1 MCTLYIHCIVDI
13 CKLQLNFGGGDVKNG
28 GAGMDRMRPVHVK
41 HKSVSSS
48 TTSGNLASPMTSPM
62 HRHSRSGSLGLS
74 NPKKPQNTKAAAQRL
89 AQVMAHQNDSDDE
102 DDLMLYDYTPA
113 NTSSIGLAAGR
124 PYRPRSPMVIL
135 IRHPLLLTFSS

>member
-1 MCTLYIHCIVDI
+1 
-13 CKLQLNFGGGDVKNG
+13 
-28 GAGMDRMRPVHVK
+28 MDRMRPVHAK

-48 TTSGNLASPMTSPM
+48 TTSGNSASPMTSPM

-124 PYRPRSPMVIL
+124 PSRPRSPMVIL
-135 IRHPLLLTFSS
+135 ILILILIHHPLLQTHIGKMASSYCFNYY